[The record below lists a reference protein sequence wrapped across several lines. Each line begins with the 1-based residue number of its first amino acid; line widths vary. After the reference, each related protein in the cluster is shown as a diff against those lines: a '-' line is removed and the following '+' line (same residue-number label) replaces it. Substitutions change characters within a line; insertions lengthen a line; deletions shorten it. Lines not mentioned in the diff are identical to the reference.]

1 MEQNSV
7 YFLDVETVYLLQTY
21 GSSMIQ
27 SVQIASTPIRFQD
40 VITPAL
46 HVYLIVNVG
55 DVSIVIEKNE
65 RTELSLYTPRSMETV
80 KTVQMNSSVTLS
92 ECLHR
97 TIRSMMD
104 ERFPMGH
111 VVEIFWGRYNL
122 EINNC
127 QQLVFRII
135 RSNGWDDVG
144 LESFNQGAE
153 QFKSIMQAHMTKTEA
168 PPLAKLISSLFLQ
181 YVSNVTA
188 KMVSQRIRDT
198 PAKESTSCMT
208 IDCVHIE
215 TFTCSPEEACEK
227 IEEMYIA
234 FSKNQRLL
242 L

>member
-1 MEQNSV
+1 MEENSV
-7 YFLDVETVYLLQTY
+7 YFLDVETVHLLQTY

-40 VITPAL
+40 VVTPAL

-65 RTELSLYTPRSMETV
+65 RTELSIYTPRSMETV
-80 KTVQMNSSVTLS
+80 KTVQMNSYVSLS

-104 ERFPMGH
+104 ERFPMGY
-111 VVEIFWGRYNL
+111 VVEMFWGRYNL
-122 EINNC
+122 ETNNC
-127 QQLVFRII
+127 QQLVFQII
-135 RSNGWDDVG
+135 RANGWNELG

-153 QFKSIMQAHMTKTEA
+153 QFKSMMQAHMTKTEA

-208 IDCVHIE
+208 IDCVHFE
-215 TFTCSPEEACEK
+215 TFDCSPEEACK
-227 IEEMYIA
+227 QIEEMYKA
-234 FSKNQRLL
+234 FSYPKNVLL
-242 L
+242 